1 MNMPST
7 SEAILSRRARK
18 KERTRGQI
26 YAAAMEL
33 FLARGYDAVTIE
45 EICAAADV
53 ARGTFF
59 LHFPSKDSLLGEYG
73 RQAFAELVALLDA
86 HTASAVDALDLALRF
101 LAERAS
107 RHAAVVR
114 LVVRETAVSPAAITA
129 TTAAGR
135 DLTDLF
141 AAIIRR
147 GQRTG
152 ELRRSVQPVVAGAVI
167 ASAYL
172 AIAGEW
178 ARHEQT
184 PELAVLVHQALD
196 VILRGISRNPRRAEK
211 QP

>member
-1 MNMPST
+1 MNGLEVT
-7 SEAILSRRARK
+7 EVRATRRARK
-18 KERTRGQI
+18 KERTRAQI

-33 FLARGYDAVTIE
+33 FVARGFDAVTID

-59 LHFPSKDSLLGEYG
+59 LHFPTKDALLGEYG
-73 RQAFAELVALLDA
+73 RQALAELVPLIDAATGSAADTLERAL
-86 HTASAVDALDLALRF
+86 TF
-101 LAERAS
+101 LAERAT

-114 LVVRETAVSPAAITA
+114 LVVHHTARSAVAIDD

-135 DLTDLF
+135 DMTDVF

-147 GQRTG
+147 GQRAG
-152 ELRRSVQPVVAGAVI
+152 ELRRSVEPMLAGAVL

-178 ARHEQT
+178 ARHKDA
-184 PELAVLVHQALD
+184 PDLALLVRQALD
-196 VILRGISRNPRRAEK
+196 LILRGLKRTPR
-211 QP
+211 

>member
-1 MNMPST
+1 MNGLDSSP
-7 SEAILSRRARK
+7 AGVDSRRARK

-33 FLARGYDAVTIE
+33 FLARGFDAVTID

-59 LHFPSKDSLLGEYG
+59 LHFPAKDALLSEYG
-73 RQAFAELVALLDA
+73 RQAFAELVAVVEGSKGGAAETLE
-86 HTASAVDALDLALRF
+86 LALTF

-114 LVVRETAVSPAAITA
+114 LVVRETAQSPAAITD

-135 DLTDLF
+135 DMTDLF
-141 AAIIRR
+141 ATIIRR
-147 GQRTG
+147 GQRAG
-152 ELRRSVQPVVAGAVI
+152 ELRRSADPVLAGAVL

-178 ARHEQT
+178 ARRSDS
-184 PELAVLVHQALD
+184 PDLSALVRGTLD
-196 VILRGISRNPRRAEK
+196 LILRGLERRPR
-211 QP
+211 

>member
-1 MNMPST
+1 MNE
-7 SEAILSRRARK
+7 SEIIESRRARK

-59 LHFPSKDSLLGEYG
+59 LHFPTKDALLGEYG
-73 RQAFAELVALLDA
+73 RQALAELVALVEASDA
-86 HTASAVDALDLALRF
+86 GAAETLARALRF
-101 LAERAS
+101 LAERSS
-107 RHAAVVR
+107 RHSAVVR
-114 LVVRETAVSPAAITA
+114 LVVRETALSPTA
-129 TTAAGR
+129 VGDTTASGR
-135 DLTDLF
+135 DLTDVF

-147 GQRTG
+147 GQKAG
-152 ELRRSVQPVVAGAVI
+152 ELRRGVDPVLAGAVL

-178 ARHEQT
+178 ARRDDG
-184 PELAVLVHQALD
+184 PELAVLVRGALD
-196 VILRGISRNPRRAEK
+196 LILRGLERRPR
-211 QP
+211 

>member
-1 MNMPST
+1 MIVPQAT
-7 SEAILSRRARK
+7 TTPTSRRARK

-26 YAAAMEL
+26 YDAAMKL

-45 EICAAADV
+45 EICTAADV

-73 RQAFAELVALLDA
+73 RQAFADLVALLDGHA
-86 HTASAVDALDLALRF
+86 GSARDALALGLRF

-114 LVVRETAVSPAAITA
+114 LVVREVAAHRTAIDD

-135 DLTDLF
+135 ELTDLF
-141 AAIIRR
+141 AAVIRR
-147 GQRTG
+147 GQRSG
-152 ELRRSVQPVVAGAVI
+152 ELRRSVHPVVAGAVI

-178 ARHEQT
+178 ARHEDG
-184 PELAVLVHQALD
+184 PELSVLAHQALD
-196 VILRGISRNPRRAEK
+196 VILRGIARNPR
-211 QP
+211 

>member
-1 MNMPST
+1 MNGLAVSNATP
-7 SEAILSRRARK
+7 SRRARK
-18 KERTRGQI
+18 KERTRSQI
-26 YAAAMEL
+26 YEAAMQL
-33 FLARGYDAVTIE
+33 FLERGYDAVTID

-59 LHFPSKDSLLGEYG
+59 LHFPTKDALLAEYG
-73 RQAFAELVALLDA
+73 RQALAELEQLLATHHGSAVQALEVALG
-86 HTASAVDALDLALRF
+86 F

-114 LVVRETAVSPAAITA
+114 LVVRETFSHPGAVRDS
-129 TTAAGR
+129 TAAGR

-147 GQRTG
+147 GQRAG
-152 ELRRSVQPVVAGAVI
+152 ELRRSAHPVVAGAVL

-178 ARHEQT
+178 ARRDEDSPDLPT
-184 PELAVLVHQALD
+184 LARQALD
-196 VILRGISRNPRRAEK
+196 VILRGLVRTPR
-211 QP
+211 